1 MFYTRSILSKKE
13 GYPLFLPSPSNDLP
27 TAARRTGTQI
37 GDVGVLAQDGSFDP
51 IFNILLPRE
60 ATANRFGVPLGF
72 QQLVLRPDDI
82 RVYVPCY
89 PAGYAISNVIVEKKH
104 VDVGASLESS
114 LRLLPIGAGAVVEVS
129 TNSDQLALLLLPDG
143 ASSWDAR
150 SEKDFH
156 EYAVKHGRSWY
167 EFVNGDLRR
176 MVRNGGIYL
185 ITGVTK
191 STSWC
196 IAAVDNSSGGGKV
209 ALKLKAAQIAG
220 AGASYTWEW
229 ENASSSVHSGP
240 HRNPGE
246 ESWRDDQTVFIRGF
260 KVALNSLTKTTKV
273 LSIVRSRE
281 SEILKTTLPLFLSL

>member
-1 MFYTRSILSKKE
+1 MSDNMLYTRSILSKKE
-13 GYPLFLPSPSNDLP
+13 GYPLQKNWD
-27 TAARRTGTQI
+27 RKI
-37 GDVGVLAQDGSFDP
+37 GDVGVLVQDGSFDP

-72 QQLVLRPDDI
+72 QQLLLRSDDI

-114 LRLLPIGAGAVVEVS
+114 LLLLIGAGAVVEVS

-191 STSWC
+191 STSRR
-196 IAAVDNSSGGGKV
+196 IAANSSGGGKV

-229 ENASSSVHSGP
+229 ENASSPVHSGP
-240 HRNPGE
+240 HHNPGE

-281 SEILKTTLPLFLSL
+281 SEILKTTLPLFF